1 MKLKCSLH
9 SSEQNVAEILY
20 KSFNY
25 FYYEVPYLYD
35 VKLHECIQNLTI
47 VTVGPVGGWP
57 RCRERPRP
65 YKGSIR
71 SGGEGTDNCLRGLI
85 VDRDGRRTLDF
96 KT

>member
-1 MKLKCSLH
+1 MIGVMRYLLKWIFSTQHYCYKMKLKCSLH

-47 VTVGPVGGWP
+47 VTVGPVGG
-57 RCRERPRP
+57 
-65 YKGSIR
+65 
-71 SGGEGTDNCLRGLI
+71 
-85 VDRDGRRTLDF
+85 
-96 KT
+96 